1 MPKKIGNAT
10 RLSLVTA
17 PLPAATKTYTVIS
30 HEFIIDNAIN
40 LLNEAGFQIEKEL
53 YRSTYGAQ
61 VATGLFKLNYG
72 GDPDLSLMFAF
83 GNSYD
88 KTMKFRSAIG
98 AYVNSNDT
106 VIINK
111 FNDWDRKHTG
121 KADQET
127 IDTITTQVEK
137 AAEYF
142 DELKLHKD
150 LMCNVNDIDRN
161 KFASVVGQLYFNKFI
176 TVDQMS
182 CILKEYDNPSF
193 TYTLPN
199 TNLWTCYNHI
209 LVALKRTHPKNWIEN
224 QIAVHLHI
232 CDHFDLLAYDDEQ
245 PQISGI
251 PNGVTMS
258 DVDDNDEAEE
268 QTSNTV
274 SFTPENEE
282 EINKRMDVIGQNG
295 NEGLHYDD
303 DEEDFID
310 GVDEVIES
318 PVEKETVT
326 AVEDATSLFKKI
338 NTALQQ
344 DTAVE
349 ETPIVK
355 AKDTEPFPLEEE
367 IVENS
372 DTAEESNED
381 TEDDV
386 IYFDKNDYED
396 IEIGDYIEMD
406 GMYYEVIQE
415 ESIEAGEFWL
425 GKLTNLD
432 TENASEESPVDTVPL
447 SQEEIHAEIAE
458 AEAAVSEVCDT
469 DFNIEEPVVDTEVNE
484 IPLQDQQEDKIDYVR
499 IAIAEEL
506 EFIYDIGNPIFEYQ
520 LKGSN
525 YNITLDSGETCTL
538 SSNMIT
544 KKAMSH
550 E

>member
-40 LLNEAGFQIEKEL
+40 LLNEAGFQVEKEL

-251 PNGVTMS
+251 PNGDTMS
-258 DVDDNDEAEE
+258 DTDDQDVIIDDKQYWEAYVDDVHGKLPEDGDGKVEE

-274 SFTPENEE
+274 SFSS
-282 EINKRMDVIGQNG
+282 
-295 NEGLHYDD
+295 D

-326 AVEDATSLFKKI
+326 AVEDATSLFEKI

-344 DTAVE
+344 DNDQDNLDDAAAE
-349 ETPIVK
+349 ETPV
-355 AKDTEPFPLEEE
+355 
-367 IVENS
+367 V
-372 DTAEESNED
+372 EESNED

-469 DFNIEEPVVDTEVNE
+469 DLNIEEPVVDTEVNE

>member
-1 MPKKIGNAT
+1 
-10 RLSLVTA
+10 
-17 PLPAATKTYTVIS
+17 
-30 HEFIIDNAIN
+30 
-40 LLNEAGFQIEKEL
+40 
-53 YRSTYGAQ
+53 
-61 VATGLFKLNYG
+61 
-72 GDPDLSLMFAF
+72 
-83 GNSYD
+83 
-88 KTMKFRSAIG
+88 
-98 AYVNSNDT
+98 
-106 VIINK
+106 
-111 FNDWDRKHTG
+111 
-121 KADQET
+121 
-127 IDTITTQVEK
+127 
-137 AAEYF
+137 
-142 DELKLHKD
+142 
-150 LMCNVNDIDRN
+150 
-161 KFASVVGQLYFNKFI
+161 
-176 TVDQMS
+176 
-182 CILKEYDNPSF
+182 
-193 TYTLPN
+193 
-199 TNLWTCYNHI
+199 LWTCYNHI

-258 DVDDNDEAEE
+258 DTDDEPDEGNTRIIEEMKADEEAEE

-274 SFTPENEE
+274 SFTS
-282 EINKRMDVIGQNG
+282 
-295 NEGLHYDD
+295 DD
-303 DEEDFID
+303 EDFID

-326 AVEDATSLFKKI
+326 AVEDS
-338 NTALQQ
+338 ALQQ
-344 DTAVE
+344 DQAPE
-349 ETPIVK
+349 ETPV
-355 AKDTEPFPLEEE
+355 
-367 IVENS
+367 V
-372 DTAEESNED
+372 EESNED

-415 ESIEAGEFWL
+415 ESIDAGEFWL

-432 TENASEESPVDTVPL
+432 TENVSEETPVDTVPL

-469 DFNIEEPVVDTEVNE
+469 DSNIEEPVVDTEVDE
-484 IPLQDQQEDKIDYVR
+484 IFLQDQQKDKIDYVR

-506 EFIYDIGNPIFEYQ
+506 EFIYDIGNPVFEYQ

-538 SSNMIT
+538 SSNMIS

>member
-274 SFTPENEE
+274 SFTS
-282 EINKRMDVIGQNG
+282 
-295 NEGLHYDD
+295 D

-344 DTAVE
+344 DVVVE

-355 AKDTEPFPLEEE
+355 AKDTEPFPL
-367 IVENS
+367 
-372 DTAEESNED
+372 EESNED

-432 TENASEESPVDTVPL
+432 TENAAEESPVDTVSL

-469 DFNIEEPVVDTEVNE
+469 DSNIEEPVVDTEVNE